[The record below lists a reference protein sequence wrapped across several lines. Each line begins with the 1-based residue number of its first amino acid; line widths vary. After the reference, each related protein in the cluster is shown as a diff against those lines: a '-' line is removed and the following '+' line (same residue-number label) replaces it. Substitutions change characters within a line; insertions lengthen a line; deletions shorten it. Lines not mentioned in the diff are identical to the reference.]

1 MESNFVWYSSP
12 WTKGLYMG
20 PILFGFFTHTLSE
33 QELSNKMIP
42 TQVKQSW
49 LKRCTH
55 WKHKVKL
62 KTNCIYV
69 LLLKPLK
76 IHNITRHGSTTQPQA
91 HWRNTLNYGS
101 HTHLATLYLRLFAW
115 SPPMEVFWQR
125 VPLVSWW
132 AIFCL
137 LVFSWFVSIS
147 TLSLWWTKSKYD
159 KFYKNQWLWTNK
171 SKSKLEFILSNKIKA
186 QSTSCKGHFM
196 SSNFQFH

>member
-12 WTKGLYMG
+12 WTKGLYTG

-49 LKRCTH
+49 IKRCTH

-76 IHNITRHGSTTQPQA
+76 FTTLQRHGSTTQPQA

-115 SPPMEVFWQR
+115 SPPPM
-125 VPLVSWW
+125 
-132 AIFCL
+132 
-137 LVFSWFVSIS
+137 
-147 TLSLWWTKSKYD
+147 
-159 KFYKNQWLWTNK
+159 
-171 SKSKLEFILSNKIKA
+171 
-186 QSTSCKGHFM
+186 
-196 SSNFQFH
+196 